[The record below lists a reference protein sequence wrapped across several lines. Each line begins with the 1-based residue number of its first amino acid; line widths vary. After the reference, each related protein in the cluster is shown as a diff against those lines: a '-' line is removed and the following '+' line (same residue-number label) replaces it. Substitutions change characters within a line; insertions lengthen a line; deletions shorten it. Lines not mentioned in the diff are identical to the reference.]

1 MNHRHRLTRLR
12 QRSAHLPDSVP
23 VELEELR
30 TLERNRRDALAPLVR
45 TSAVVGLGLL
55 LLGMGAPGLTGDGRS
70 WLLAGVP
77 GALLLIAAALAQRE
91 HRQRLAMVAAT
102 SASGF
107 LALASAPGLATLAH
121 WTQPPDAALLYQ
133 PACFVLTTVHLAIA
147 YPCWRSFD
155 RAARAASAVASMH
168 AEL

>member
-1 MNHRHRLTRLR
+1 MNHRHRLARLR

-23 VELEELR
+23 VDLEELR
-30 TLERNRRDALAPLVR
+30 TLEQDRRGALAPLVR
-45 TSAVVGLGLL
+45 ASAAVGLGLVL
-55 LLGMGAPGLTGDGRS
+55 LALGAPGLTGDGRS

-77 GALLLIAAALAQRE
+77 GALLLSAAALAKRA

-107 LALASAPGLATLAH
+107 LALASTPGLTTLSD
-121 WTQPPDAALLYQ
+121 WSQLPDPALLYQ
-133 PACFVLTTVHLAIA
+133 PACSLLAALHLAIA

-155 RAARAASAVASMH
+155 RVSRTARAVAGLRD
-168 AEL
+168 EL